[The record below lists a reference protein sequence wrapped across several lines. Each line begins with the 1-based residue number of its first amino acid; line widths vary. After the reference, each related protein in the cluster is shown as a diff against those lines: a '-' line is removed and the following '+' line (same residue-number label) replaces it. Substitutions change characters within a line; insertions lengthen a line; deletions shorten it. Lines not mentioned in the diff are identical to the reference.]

1 MWPYTDRR
9 KRQTFVIN
17 KGERLT
23 LFPFNTGGM
32 VCVISVDTIVIAVK
46 IALTALTMFV
56 MTVVVK
62 IVKIYLIHLQEGI
75 KYEY

>member
-1 MWPYTDRR
+1 
-9 KRQTFVIN
+9 
-17 KGERLT
+17 
-23 LFPFNTGGM
+23 M

-62 IVKIYLIHLQEGI
+62 MIKIYLIHLQEGI